1 MIDLYLKKISD
12 NLLHIPLNINKI
24 SVLNSKLINNNNC
37 VKQSFIIK
45 IKFYEQEEKIGY
57 NTFAYNKLRYLNGM
71 SGTLYTTCYS
81 PQYKYEAKYNK
92 FEIGDKIYNGNTI
105 VMLENTD
112 KINFDNLSDNL
123 EELKIIMPKQ
133 NITNLP
139 INPLI

>member
-1 MIDLYLKKISD
+1 MNRKKKIGC
-12 NLLHIPLNINKI
+12 H
-24 SVLNSKLINNNNC
+24 
-37 VKQSFIIK
+37 
-45 IKFYEQEEKIGY
+45 
-57 NTFAYNKLRYLNGM
+57 TFAYNTLRYLNGM

-123 EELKIIMPKQ
+123 EELKIVIPKQ

-139 INPLI
+139 INLKKLEIYNKPANINIKYPFGCEYIEKSI